1 MSDQQSAEAAETQ
14 RKYRQRVKDGLD
26 AAFGR
31 SAERDVDLATAKL
44 IVFSDHHRGA
54 RDGAD
59 DFWRCERSYR
69 AALGHYFEA
78 GHQLFLL
85 GDVDELWENG
95 PEPVLDAH
103 RETLALEA
111 EFHADGRLERF
122 WGNHDIDWRE
132 EREVKKHLAA
142 QFPGLVAREALRLR
156 VHDGGE
162 TLGVLFLVHGH
173 QGTLESDRFGALS
186 RLAVR
191 YAWRPIQRRF
201 KIASTTPARKW
212 DLRENHDQAM
222 YEWARMHPEKIVLI
236 AGHTHRPVF
245 GRAEEDS
252 TPERA
257 ADDLRRDLDE
267 LRSSPDASSEALAA
281 LRAEYEY
288 ARAPSFEK
296 TPQPLRPPCY
306 FNTGCCS
313 YGDGD
318 VTGLE
323 VVDGKLRLV
332 RWLDDEFKPRP
343 RELTGRDLR
352 EIFEEVEPGRID
364 AMTAESQ

>member
-1 MSDQQSAEAAETQ
+1 MEAAEKQ
-14 RKYRQRVKDGLD
+14 RHYRRRVKDGLD
-26 AAFGR
+26 AAFAT
-31 SAERDVDLATAKL
+31 SAEKELDLATARL

-59 DFWRCERSYR
+59 DFWRCERAYR
-69 AALGHYFEA
+69 AALGHYLEA

-85 GDVDELWENG
+85 GDVEELWENK
-95 PEPVLDAH
+95 PEPVLAAH

-111 EFHADGRLERF
+111 DFHAAGRLERF

-132 EREVKKHLAA
+132 EREVEKHLAP

-156 VHDGGE
+156 VTDGDE
-162 TLGVLFLVHGH
+162 RLGVLFLAHGH

-191 YAWRPIQRRF
+191 YAWRPIQRHF

-212 DLRENHDQAM
+212 DLRENHDRAM
-222 YEWARMHPEKIVLI
+222 YEWAKEHREKIVLI

-245 GRAEEDS
+245 GRRDEDPE
-252 TPERA
+252 PERGPDA
-257 ADDLRRDLDE
+257 VKQDLDE
-267 LRSSPDASSEALAA
+267 LRSSPDASSEALAV

-288 ARAPSFEK
+288 VRTPSFEK
-296 TPQPLRPPCY
+296 TPEPLQPPCY

-343 RELTGRDLR
+343 RELAVRDLR
-352 EIFEEVEPGRID
+352 DTLDEVEVGG
-364 AMTAESQ
+364 TESAAATSG